1 MENFSDG
8 KIIPVQLEEEM
19 KKSYIDYAMS
29 VIVGRALPDVRDGL
43 KPVHRR
49 ILYAMHE
56 AGMTSDKP
64 YKKSARVVGDVLGR
78 YHPHGDSAVYDAMV
92 RLAQDFSTRYQL
104 IDGHGNFGSVDGDS
118 AAAMRYTEVR
128 MSKIA
133 VELLKDIEK
142 ETVNFVPNYDESL
155 EEPAVLPS
163 RIPNLLVNGSS
174 GIAVGMATNIPP
186 HNLGEVIDGLIK
198 LIDNPQITVKELMQ
212 TIKGPDFPTGGII
225 MGREGIRKAYET
237 GRGSIRVKG
246 VSRIEKMNN
255 GKMRIVITELPYMV
269 NKAKLIETMAELVK
283 MKKIDGITDLRDE
296 SDRTG
301 MHIVVE
307 LRKDVNPQ
315 VILNQL
321 HKHTQLMDS
330 FGVIMLALVNGEP
343 KVLNLKEML
352 YYYLEHQKDVIV
364 RRTRFDLRKAE
375 DRLHIV
381 EGLKI
386 AIDHIDEVIRIIR
399 KSRNIEAA
407 KENLMARFALSEK
420 QAQAIVDMR
429 LGKLS
434 GLERDKLEEEY
445 NGLIARIAYLRSVL
459 ADENLV
465 LKIIKEEISVI
476 KEKYKDA
483 RRSQIS
489 FEEEDLAIEDLIADE
504 DVVITITHGGYIK
517 RQMITVYHNQKRG
530 GKGITAITTKEEDFV
545 EHLFITTTHQFL
557 LFFTNKGKVY
567 RLKVYE
573 IPEAGRQ
580 AKGTAIVNLLSIN
593 GDEKITAVIPIRE
606 YSEGLYLFTAT
617 RNGIVKKTSLAE
629 YDTNRKDGII
639 ALTLDED
646 DELIGVQ
653 LTNGTN
659 DIMLATKQGLVIRF
673 SEEDVR
679 AMGRTARG
687 VKGISL
693 DEDNS
698 VVGMDICDD
707 GETLLFVTEKGFG
720 KRTKF
725 TEFRT
730 QNRGGKGLIGMKI
743 NRKTGL
749 VVGIM
754 TVVGGDDIMLISLEG
769 IMIRI
774 SVDGISQFGRAA
786 QGVKVMRLAGEDK
799 LVALARVANKEEND
813 EEEKTEE
820 EKR

>member
-1 MENFSDG
+1 MENYVDG
-8 KIIPVQLEEEM
+8 KIIPVELEEEM

-56 AGMTSDKP
+56 SGMTSDKP
-64 YKKSARVVGDVLGR
+64 HKKSARVVGDVLGR
-78 YHPHGDSAVYDAMV
+78 YHPHGDTAVYDAMV

-104 IDGHGNFGSVDGDS
+104 VDGHGNFGSVDGDS
-118 AAAMRYTEVR
+118 PAAMRYTEVR

-142 ETVNFVPNYDESL
+142 ETVDYIPNYDESL
-155 EEPAVLPS
+155 EEPSVLPS

-186 HNLGEVIDGLIK
+186 HNLGEVIDGIIK
-198 LIDNPQITVKELMQ
+198 LIDNPEITIKELMQ
-212 TIKGPDFPTGGII
+212 VIKGPDFPTGGII

-255 GKMRIVITELPYMV
+255 GKMRIVITELPYVV
-269 NKAKLIETMAELVK
+269 NKAKLIETMADLVRD
-283 MKKIDGITDLRDE
+283 KKIDGITDLRDE
-296 SDRTG
+296 SDRDG
-301 MHIVVE
+301 MHIVIE

-321 HKHTQLMDS
+321 YKHTQLMDS

-352 YYYLEHQKDVIV
+352 YYYLEHQKNIIV
-364 RRTRFDLRKAE
+364 RRTRYELRKAE
-375 DRLHIV
+375 ERLHIV

-399 KSRNIEAA
+399 QSPNIEAS
-407 KENLMARFALSEK
+407 KQNLMERFALSDR
-420 QAQAIVDMR
+420 QAQAIVDMK

-445 NGLIARIAYLRSVL
+445 NGLVARIAHLLSIL
-459 ADENLV
+459 ADEKLV
-465 LKIIKEEISVI
+465 LKIIKEEISEI
-476 KEKYKDA
+476 KEKYQDA

-489 FEEEDLAIEDLIADE
+489 MEDEVLDIEDLIADE
-504 DVVITITHGGYIK
+504 DVVISITHGGYIK
-517 RQMITVYHNQKRG
+517 RQMINVYHNQKRG
-530 GKGITAITTKEEDFV
+530 GRGITAMTTKEEDFV
-545 EHLFITTTHQFL
+545 EHLFITTTHQYL

-580 AKGTAIVNLLSIN
+580 AKGTAIVNLLYIT
-593 GDEKITAVIPIRE
+593 GDEKITAVIPLRTFAE
-606 YSEGLYLFTAT
+606 DQYLLTAT
-617 RNGIVKKTSLAE
+617 KNGIVKKTSLTE
-629 YDTNRKDGII
+629 YDTKRKDGII
-639 ALTLDED
+639 ALTLDEE

-653 LTNGTN
+653 LTRGN
-659 DIMLATKQGLVIRF
+659 DEIMLATKKGLVIRF

-693 DEDNS
+693 EKGNS
-698 VVGMDICDD
+698 VVGMDICHEGTDI
-707 GETLLFVTEKGFG
+707 LFVTEKGFG
-720 KRTKF
+720 KRTKS

-730 QNRGGKGLIGMKI
+730 QNRSGKGLIGI
-743 NRKTGL
+743 KTGKKSGL

-754 TVVGGDDIMLISLEG
+754 TITGGDEIMLITSEG

-774 SVDGISQFGRAA
+774 STDGISQFGRST
-786 QGVKVMRLAGEDK
+786 QGVKVMRMEGEDK
-799 LVALARVANKEEND
+799 VVALARIANKDD
-813 EEEKTEE
+813 EEEN
-820 EKR
+820 EKQ

>member
-186 HNLGEVIDGLIK
+186 HNLGEVIDGLIE

-212 TIKGPDFPTGGII
+212 TIKGPDFPTGAII

-283 MKKIDGITDLRDE
+283 LKKIDGITDIRDE
-296 SDRTG
+296 SDRAG

-375 DRLHIV
+375 ERLHIV

-399 KSRNIEAA
+399 QSRNIEAA
-407 KENLMARFALSEK
+407 KENLMARFALSDK

-465 LKIIKEEISVI
+465 LKIIKEEISAI
-476 KEKYKDA
+476 KEKYQDA
-483 RRSQIS
+483 RQTQIS
-489 FEEEDLAIEDLIADE
+489 FDEDDLAIEDLIADE

-517 RQMITVYHNQKRG
+517 RQMLTVYHNQKRG
-530 GKGITAITTKEEDFV
+530 GKGITAMTTKEEDFV

-580 AKGTAIVNLLSIN
+580 AKGTAIVNLLSIT

-629 YDTNRKDGII
+629 YNTNRKDGII

-659 DIMLATKQGLVIRF
+659 DIILATKQGLVIRF

-693 DEDNS
+693 EEGNI

-707 GETLLFVTEKGFG
+707 QADLLFVTEKGFG
-720 KRTKF
+720 KRTEF

-743 NRKTGL
+743 NKKTGL

-774 SVDGISQFGRAA
+774 SADGISRFGRAT
-786 QGVKVMRLAGEDK
+786 QGVKVMRLDGEDR
-799 LVALARVANKEEND
+799 LVALARVANKEENG

-820 EKR
+820 E

>member
-1 MENFSDG
+1 MENSYIEG
-8 KIIPVQLEEEM
+8 KIVPIELEEEM

-56 AGMTSDKP
+56 SGMTADKP

-104 IDGHGNFGSVDGDS
+104 IDGHGNFGSIDGDS

-133 VELLKDIEK
+133 VELLRDIEK
-142 ETVNFVPNYDESL
+142 ETVDYVPNYDDSL
-155 EEPAVLPS
+155 EEPSVLPS

-186 HNLGEVIDGLIK
+186 HNLGEVIEGVIQLIE
-198 LIDNPQITVKELMQ
+198 NPQITIKELMQ
-212 TIKGPDFPTGGII
+212 TIKGPDFPAGGII
-225 MGREGIRKAYET
+225 MGREGIRNAYET
-237 GRGSIRVKG
+237 GRGSIRVRG
-246 VSRIEKMNN
+246 VTRIEKMNN
-255 GKMRIVITELPYMV
+255 GKMRILITELPYLV
-269 NKAKLIETMAELVK
+269 NKAKLIEKMADLTRD
-283 MKKIDGITDLRDE
+283 KKIDGITDLRDE

-301 MHIVVE
+301 MRVVIE

-315 VILNQL
+315 IVLNQL
-321 HKHTQLMDS
+321 YKHTQLMDS
-330 FGVIMLALVNGEP
+330 FGVIMLALVHGEP
-343 KVLNLKEML
+343 KVLNLQEML
-352 YYYLEHQKDVIV
+352 YYYLEHQKDIVV
-364 RRTRFDLRKAE
+364 RRTRYELRKAE
-375 DRLHIV
+375 ERLHIV

-399 KSRNIEAA
+399 QSRNVEAA
-407 KENLMARFALSEK
+407 RENLMARFALSNK

-434 GLERDKLEEEY
+434 GLEREKLEEEY
-445 NGLIARIAYLRSVL
+445 NGLVARIAYLRSIL
-459 ADENLV
+459 ADERLV
-465 LKIIKEEISVI
+465 LKIIKEELKEV
-476 KEKYKDA
+476 KEKYKDE

-489 FEEEDLAIEDLIADE
+489 LEDEVLEMEDLIADE

-517 RQMITVYHNQKRG
+517 RQLINVYRNQRRG
-530 GKGITAITTKEEDFV
+530 GRGVTAMTTKEEDFV
-545 EHLFITTTHQFL
+545 EHLFITTTHQYL

-567 RLKVYE
+567 RMKVYE

-580 AKGTAIVNLLSIN
+580 AKGTAIVNLLYIT
-593 GDEKITAVIPIRE
+593 GEEKITAVIPVRE
-606 YSEGLYLFTAT
+606 FGEDQYLVTAT
-617 RNGIVKKTSLAE
+617 KNGIVKKTSLTQ
-629 YDTNRKDGII
+629 YDTSRKDGII
-639 ALTLDED
+639 ALTLDEE
-646 DELIGVQ
+646 DELIGVK
-653 LTNGTN
+653 LTQGE
-659 DIMLATKQGLVIRF
+659 DEIMLATKRGLVIRF
-673 SEEDVR
+673 SEKDVR

-693 DEDNS
+693 GEGNI
-698 VVGMDICDD
+698 VVGMDTCKD
-707 GETLLFVTEKGFG
+707 GADLLFVTEKGYG
-720 KRTKF
+720 KRTPL

-730 QNRGGKGLIGMKI
+730 QNRGGKGLIGMSV
-743 NRKTGL
+743 NNKTGM

-754 TVVGGDDIMLISLEG
+754 VLSGGDEIMLITLEG

-774 SVDGISQFGRAA
+774 SADGISVMGRAT
-786 QGVKVMRLAGEDK
+786 QGVRVMRMDGPDK
-799 LVALARVANKEEND
+799 LVALARVINKEDDD
-813 EEEKTEE
+813 ETEEKADE
-820 EKR
+820 

>member
-1 MENFSDG
+1 MDNYVDG
-8 KIIPVQLEEEM
+8 KIIPVELEEEM

-56 AGMTSDKP
+56 SGMTSDKP

-104 IDGHGNFGSVDGDS
+104 VDGHGNFGSVDGDS
-118 AAAMRYTEVR
+118 PAAMRYTEVR

-142 ETVNFVPNYDESL
+142 ETVDYIPNYDESL
-155 EEPAVLPS
+155 EEPSVLPS

-198 LIDNPQITVKELMQ
+198 LIDNPEITIKELMQ
-212 TIKGPDFPTGGII
+212 IIKGPDFPTGGII

-255 GKMRIVITELPYMV
+255 GKMRIVITELPYVV
-269 NKAKLIETMAELVK
+269 NKAKLIETMADLVRD
-283 MKKIDGITDLRDE
+283 KKIDGITDLRDE
-296 SDRTG
+296 SDRDG
-301 MHIVVE
+301 MHIVIE

-321 HKHTQLMDS
+321 YKHTQLMDS

-352 YYYLEHQKDVIV
+352 YYYLEHQKDIIV
-364 RRTRFDLRKAE
+364 RRTRYELRKAE
-375 DRLHIV
+375 ERLHIV

-399 KSRNIEAA
+399 QSPNIEAS
-407 KENLMARFALSEK
+407 KQNLMTRFALSDR
-420 QAQAIVDMR
+420 QAQAIVDMK

-445 NGLIARIAYLRSVL
+445 NGLVARIAYLRSIL
-459 ADENLV
+459 ADEKLV
-465 LKIIKEEISVI
+465 LKIIKEEISEI
-476 KEKYKDA
+476 KEKYQDA

-489 FEEEDLAIEDLIADE
+489 VEDEVLDIEDLIADE

-517 RQMITVYHNQKRG
+517 RQLINVYHNQKRG
-530 GKGITAITTKEEDFV
+530 GRGITAMTTKEEDFV
-545 EHLFITTTHQFL
+545 EHLFITTTHQYL

-580 AKGTAIVNLLSIN
+580 AKGTAIVNLLYIT
-593 GDEKITAVIPIRE
+593 GDEKITAVIPVRAFAE
-606 YSEGLYLFTAT
+606 DQYLFTAT
-617 RNGIVKKTSLAE
+617 KNGIVKKTSLTE

-639 ALTLDED
+639 ALTLDEE

-653 LTNGTN
+653 LTRGN
-659 DIMLATKQGLVIRF
+659 DEIMLATKQGLVIRF

-693 DEDNS
+693 EKGNS
-698 VVGMDICDD
+698 VVGMDICHEGTDI
-707 GETLLFVTEKGFG
+707 LFVTEKGFG
-720 KRTKF
+720 KRTKS

-730 QNRGGKGLIGMKI
+730 QNRGGKGLIGIKTGK
-743 NRKTGL
+743 KTGL

-754 TVVGGDDIMLISLEG
+754 TITGGDEIMLITSEG

-774 SVDGISQFGRAA
+774 STDGISQFGRSA
-786 QGVKVMRLAGEDK
+786 QGVKVMRMEGEDK
-799 LVALARVANKEEND
+799 LVALARIVNKDD
-813 EEEKTEE
+813 EEEN
-820 EKR
+820 EKQ

>member
-1 MENFSDG
+1 MDNYIDG
-8 KIIPVQLEEEM
+8 KIIPVELEEEM

-29 VIVGRALPDVRDGL
+29 VIIGRALPDVRDGL

-49 ILYAMHE
+49 ILYAMYE
-56 AGMTSDKP
+56 SGMTADKP

-78 YHPHGDSAVYDAMV
+78 YHPHGNTAVYDAMV

-118 AAAMRYTEVR
+118 PAAMRYTEVR

-133 VELLKDIEK
+133 AELLKDIEK
-142 ETVNFVPNYDESL
+142 ETVNFVANYDESL

-163 RIPNLLVNGSS
+163 RIPNLLINGSS

-255 GKMRIVITELPYMV
+255 GKMRIVITELPYLV
-269 NKAKLIETMAELVK
+269 NKAKLIETMAELVRD
-283 MKKIDGITDLRDE
+283 KKIDGITDLRDE
-296 SDRTG
+296 SDRSG
-301 MHIVVE
+301 MQIVVE

-321 HKHTQLMDS
+321 HMHTQLMDS
-330 FGVIMLALVNGEP
+330 FGVIMLALVDGEP
-343 KVLNLKEML
+343 KVLNLKEL
-352 YYYLEHQKDVIV
+352 LHYYLEHQKDVVV

-375 DRLHIV
+375 ERLHIV

-399 KSRNIEAA
+399 QSRNVEAA
-407 KENLMARFALSEK
+407 KENLMARFALTEK

-434 GLERDKLEEEY
+434 GLEREKLEEEY
-445 NGLIARIAYLRSVL
+445 NQLVERIAYLRSVL
-459 ADENLV
+459 ADEKLV
-465 LKIIKEEISVI
+465 LKIIKEEITEI
-476 KEKYKDA
+476 KEKYQDK

-489 FEEEDLAIEDLIADE
+489 LEDEILEIEDLIADE

-517 RQMITVYHNQKRG
+517 RQPINAYHSQRRG
-530 GKGITAITTKEEDFV
+530 GKGITAMTTKEEDFV
-545 EHLFITTTHQFL
+545 EHLFITTTHQYI

-573 IPEAGRQ
+573 IPEASRQ
-580 AKGTAIVNLLSIN
+580 ARGTAIVNLLSIT
-593 GDEKITAVIPIRE
+593 GDEKITAVIPVRE
-606 YSEGLYLFTAT
+606 YYEDHYLFTAT
-617 RNGIVKKTSLAE
+617 QNGIVKKTRLTE
-629 YDTNRKDGII
+629 YDTSRKDGII

-653 LTNGTN
+653 LTHGN
-659 DIMLATKQGLVIRF
+659 DELMLATKKGLVIRF

-679 AMGRTARG
+679 PMGRTARG
-687 VKGISL
+687 VKGITL

-698 VVGMDICDD
+698 VVGM
-707 GETLLFVTEKGFG
+707 TLCLNDLDVLFVTENGYG
-720 KRTKF
+720 KRTRVD
-725 TEFRT
+725 EFRT
-730 QNRGGKGLIGMKI
+730 QSRGGKGLIGL
-743 NRKTGL
+743 RVSPKTGL

-754 TVVGGDDIMLISLEG
+754 SVTDSDDIMLITEDG
-769 IMIRI
+769 IMMRT
-774 SVDGISQFGRAA
+774 SVEEISQYRRDA
-786 QGVKVMRLAGEDK
+786 QGLRVMRMGANDR
-799 LVALARVANKEEND
+799 LVALAKVANKEEKED
-813 EEEKTEE
+813 KEKEQA
-820 EKR
+820 EK